1 MLPAMTRDELRCSN
15 CGTLNRVGAY
25 GIDKLPRCGKCQ
37 SGLPE
42 SVGKRILRWLNAS
55 RYLIMIAAGVGAAAM
70 LKPSFLTNLLSDSS
84 TPKTTSTVAAVCTG
98 YPQPLTGLYAIYDPS
113 ERVAPLTI
121 KTSPGGYYY
130 VKLEDSVAAS
140 PVMTFYLRGGEIFHQ
155 DVPEGSFVLKY
166 ATGDTWC
173 GDGALFGPTTSTSQ
187 ADRVFEFS
195 ETRGYTVE
203 LVARKGGNL
212 RTRAIDR
219 SQF

>member
-1 MLPAMTRDELRCSN
+1 MLPVVPRELRCPN
-15 CGTLNRVGAY
+15 CGTLNRIGAY

-37 SGLPE
+37 SRLPE
-42 SVGKRILRWLNAS
+42 RVGKRVLRRLNAS
-55 RYLIMIAAGVGAAAM
+55 KYLIMIAAGVGVVAM
-70 LKPSFLTNLLSDSS
+70 LKPSVLTDFLSDSS
-84 TPKTTSTVAAVCTG
+84 TVKTTSTVAAVCTG
-98 YPQPLTGLYAIYDPS
+98 YPQPLIGLYAAYDPS

-130 VKLEDSVAAS
+130 VKLEDSVTAS
-140 PVMTFYLRGGEIFHQ
+140 PVMTFYLRGGETFQQ

-173 GDGALFGPTTSTSQ
+173 GERALFGPTTSTNK

-203 LVARKGGNL
+203 LIARKAGNL

>member
-1 MLPAMTRDELRCSN
+1 MLPVPTRELRCSN
-15 CGTLNRVGAY
+15 CGSLNRVGTY

-42 SVGKRILRWLNAS
+42 PLGKRLLRRFYAS
-55 RYLIMIAAGVGAAAM
+55 RRLIMITVGVSAVAIVR
-70 LKPSFLTNLLSDSS
+70 PTILTDLLSDSS
-84 TPKTTSTVAAVCTG
+84 TPKTTTKVAADCTG
-98 YPQPLTGLYAIYDPS
+98 YPQPVSGVYATYDPS

-121 KTSPGGYYY
+121 KTGPGSYYY
-130 VKLEDSVAAS
+130 VKLEDSVTAR
-140 PVMTFYLRGGEIFHQ
+140 PVMTFFLRGGEVFRQ

-173 GDGALFGPTTSTSQ
+173 GDRALFGPTTSTSQ

-203 LVARKGGNL
+203 LIARKGGNL